1 LTWARGDLICAA
13 LAEAHGHRKRR
24 PWLEK
29 DRAVALTQRAGVE
42 PSLLIEVERPE
53 DAQAVDKL
61 VDQAFGPGRFVKTA
75 ERLREG
81 SQPIAGLSFVA
92 RLDGEVIGTV
102 RLWPV
107 EIAGV
112 RAAFLG
118 PIAVD
123 RSRRSEGLG
132 ALLVERACAAAEAGA
147 WPAVL
152 LVGDEPYFGRFGF
165 KRVKVALPG
174 PVDPR
179 RVLLREL
186 TPGALLPLIDAGGAE
201 VRRARD

>member
-1 LTWARGDLICAA
+1 M
-13 LAEAHGHRKRR
+13 
-24 PWLEK
+24 
-29 DRAVALTQRAGVE
+29 ALTQRAGEE
-42 PSLLIEVERPE
+42 PSLLIEVERPG
-53 DAQAVDKL
+53 DAAAVDAL

-81 SQPIAGLSFVA
+81 SQPIAELSFVA
-92 RLDGEVIGTV
+92 RLDGEVVGTV

-107 EIAGV
+107 EVAGV
-112 RAAFLG
+112 KLAFLG

-123 RSRRSEGLG
+123 RTRRSEGLG
-132 ALLVERACAAAEAGA
+132 ALLVERACAAADAEG

-179 RVLLREL
+179 RVLLRDLAGGSLAAAIE
-186 TPGALLPLIDAGGAE
+186 TAGGAE
-201 VRRARD
+201 VRRSSAS